1 MAAGGATG
9 TKHRERGD
17 ATLRGRVVIDSE
29 WRWIDADGRAAGE
42 RPVIE
47 DVDVAAAETVR
58 AATLGEVLRAERE
71 RQGLGLDQIEAA
83 TRIRTAQLR
92 AIEED
97 RLDALPAEAYARAF
111 VRDYADE
118 LGMDADAMV
127 GLFNEQWSRT
137 HTTDVVPAPVMR
149 PPLAA
154 AARRPLGVVS
164 VGLALVLLL
173 VSAAVFLTRG
183 GGGSSPAAQPP
194 PTSHAP
200 SNAPTNPPPSTTTP
214 PPAAPVVSH
223 LTVTAATGACWI
235 EARRGSATGP
245 LLAERTLAQG
255 EAIRLQGQHIWLRL
269 GDPTNVQLR
278 LNGRPLALAASVDP
292 INVMV
297 SRKGLRAA

>member
-1 MAAGGATG
+1 M
-9 TKHRERGD
+9 HE
-17 ATLRGRVVIDSE
+17 RVVIEGE
-29 WRWIDADGRAAGE
+29 WEWIGADPPAVDE

-47 DVDVAAAETVR
+47 DADVVSAETAR
-58 AATLGEVLRAERE
+58 APTLGELLRAERE

-83 TRIRTAQLR
+83 TRIRAAQLR
-92 AIEED
+92 AIEDD

-127 GLFNEQWSRT
+127 GLFNDQWSRT
-137 HTTDVVPAPVMR
+137 HLTDPEPAPIMR

-154 AARRPLGVVS
+154 ASARPLGLVS

-173 VSAAVFLTRG
+173 VSAAVFLTRA
-183 GGGSSPAAQPP
+183 SDHPRRAAQPP
-194 PTSHAP
+194 PASQASSSTPA
-200 SNAPTNPPPSTTTP
+200 NPPPSTSTP
-214 PPAAPVVSH
+214 PPPPTAPVVAR

-235 EARRGSATGP
+235 EARRGSESGQ

-255 EAIRLQGQHIWLRL
+255 EAIRLRGQHIWLRL
-269 GDPTNVQLR
+269 GDPATVQLR
-278 LNGRPLALAASVDP
+278 LNGRPLALAATADP

-297 SRKGLRAA
+297 SRHGLRAA

>member
-1 MAAGGATG
+1 M
-9 TKHRERGD
+9 
-17 ATLRGRVVIDSE
+17 RGRVVIDSE
-29 WRWIDADGRAAGE
+29 WQWIDADARAAGE

-154 AARRPLGVVS
+154 AARRPLGVAS
-164 VGLALVLLL
+164 LGLALVLLL
-173 VSAAVFLTRG
+173 VSGAVFLTRG
-183 GGGSSPAAQPP
+183 GVTPARPRNSAHVARALQRLHQPAAEHD
-194 PTSHAP
+194 HA
-200 SNAPTNPPPSTTTP
+200 
-214 PPAAPVVSH
+214 AAGCPVVSH

-255 EAIRLQGQHIWLRL
+255 EAIRLQGQHLWLRL

-297 SRKGLRAA
+297 SRHGSASGLNQIKGMTTL

>member
-1 MAAGGATG
+1 
-9 TKHRERGD
+9 
-17 ATLRGRVVIDSE
+17 VIDSE
-29 WRWIDADGRAAGE
+29 WQWIDADARAAGE

-47 DVDVAAAETVR
+47 DVNVAPAETVR

-71 RQGLGLDQIEAA
+71 RQGLGLDQIEEA

-118 LGMDADAMV
+118 LGMDADATV

-137 HTTDVVPAPVMR
+137 HTTASEPAPVIR

-154 AARRPLGVVS
+154 AARRPLGVAS

-173 VSAAVFLTRG
+173 VSAALFLTRG
-183 GGGSSPAAQPP
+183 SGHASPAAQPP
-194 PTSHAP
+194 PTSHAT
-200 SNAPTNPPPSTTTP
+200 SSASTNPPSSTTTP

-255 EAIRLQGQHIWLRL
+255 EGIRLRGQHIWLRL
-269 GDPTNVQLR
+269 GDPANVQLR
-278 LNGRPLALAASVDP
+278 LNGQPLALAASVDP

-297 SRKGLRAA
+297 SRRGLRAA